1 MVDGSPSTGN
11 RSHVWGE
18 TLEQDLMHGGGFSS
32 PALGPLALPMPS
44 QVGAVSY
51 GYVQV
56 NFL

>member
-1 MVDGSPSTGN
+1 MGHHLLETGPMFGVKHWSKTSCMVGDFLA
-11 RSHVWGE
+11 W
-18 TLEQDLMHGGGFSS
+18 LW
-32 PALGPLALPMPS
+32 APLALPMPS